1 MNILYQPK
9 SAVLYANRSAASL
22 KAGNIDEAIA
32 DGLRATEVRSVQWC
46 VPQQQELI
54 AHTWQLDEQWG
65 KGWYRYAEALDAQEP
80 RNAYLVAET
89 CESKVIESHIIFDE
103 SRDCV

>member
-32 DGLRATEVRSVQWC
+32 DGLRATEVRSVQ
-46 VPQQQELI
+46 
-54 AHTWQLDEQWG
+54 
-65 KGWYRYAEALDAQEP
+65 
-80 RNAYLVAET
+80 
-89 CESKVIESHIIFDE
+89 
-103 SRDCV
+103 